1 MLYIT
6 RSLWID
12 LQGMLELM
20 IAEILLMYLH
30 YIFYT
35 NNLYIILI
43 NILVIISSQ
52 IVCLVSDN
60 SVTPQLRYS

>member
-12 LQGMLELM
+12 LQGIIELM

-30 YIFYT
+30 YIIYT

-43 NILVIISSQ
+43 NILVIISS
-52 IVCLVSDN
+52 
-60 SVTPQLRYS
+60 